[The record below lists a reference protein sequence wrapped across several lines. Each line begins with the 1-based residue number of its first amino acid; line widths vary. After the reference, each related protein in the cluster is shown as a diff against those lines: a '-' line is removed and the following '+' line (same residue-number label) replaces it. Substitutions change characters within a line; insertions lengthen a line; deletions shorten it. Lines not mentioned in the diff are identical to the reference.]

1 MFKTATMKKAISI
14 LILWLV
20 LLQTCVAQTAPV
32 PHDAFIDTVPVY
44 NRSAHKE
51 VSLDLLVGENQRFLR
66 RGTQDFVET
75 PPPVISI
82 EEKTKGNKYARVYV
96 NNDYI
101 SIVCHGI
108 NAGNYKEYTAYK
120 QYLPDNNDIQVDSFV
135 YPLSFQLS
143 KINPTTLLED
153 QLNDEKARFFIKS
166 IWYCIKDKSG
176 RIVAT
181 LTIKFVFP
189 KPQLFQVYINKDLI
203 KKLKDRPA
211 EIIYSAGAFHDRNA
225 RELAK
230 ANLAPVLANDTSDV
244 PSHLVLKSDIRTLL
258 FMFKELNYKT
268 VNFLEYRLG
277 NDEWKTTANKAYPH
291 IILEDLKPGKHTLQV
306 RYPLQPNV
314 FEYEFEIRPAFT
326 ETTAFKIITG
336 ILLTIVLGT
345 LLFLIY
351 SSRQKR
357 KLKEEV
363 TKRTQLQYQIS
374 YLQSQLQPHFIFNA
388 LNSIQGL
395 INKRNIEEANIY
407 ISKFGALLHE
417 VIGKTDK
424 PMQPLATEI
433 KQLEYY
439 LQLEQLRF
447 KFNYVLAV
455 SSNVN
460 TTEINI
466 PTMLLQPFVENA
478 IKHGI
483 VEKKEAGEI
492 EVAISRSNNDLHID
506 IKDNGKGYDVSSTK
520 AGRGNAMVEERIRAL
535 NRLLKDQSITLTTR
549 SKVQQGTCVSIN
561 FINWL

>member
-1 MFKTATMKKAISI
+1 MKKTISI

-20 LLQTCVAQTAPV
+20 LLQTCIAQTAPV
-32 PHDAFIDTVPVY
+32 QHDLFIDTVAAY
-44 NRSAHKE
+44 NQSAHKE
-51 VSLDLLVGENQRFLR
+51 VSLDLLVGENQRFLKK
-66 RGTQDFVET
+66 GIQDFVET

-120 QYLPDNNDIQVDSFV
+120 QYLPDNSDIQIDSFV

-176 RIVAT
+176 RIVAS

-189 KPQLFQVYINKDLI
+189 KPQLYQVYINKDLI

-211 EIIYSAGAFHDRNA
+211 EIIYSAGAFHDRNS

-244 PSHLVLKSDIRTLL
+244 PSHLVLKSEVRTLL

-268 VNFLEYRLG
+268 VSFLEYRLG

-306 RYPLQPNV
+306 RYPMQPEV
-314 FEYEFEIRPAFT
+314 FEYEFEIKPAFT
-326 ETTAFKIITG
+326 ETTAFKVITG
-336 ILLTIVLGT
+336 VLLTGVLGT

-351 SSRQKR
+351 SSRHKR

-363 TKRTQLQYQIS
+363 DKRTRLQYQIT
-374 YLQSQLQPHFIFNA
+374 YLQNQLQPHFIFNA

-417 VIGKTDK
+417 VIGKNDK
-424 PMQPLATEI
+424 TMQPLATEI
-433 KQLEYY
+433 KQVEYY

-447 KFNYVLAV
+447 KFKYVLAV
-455 SSNVN
+455 ASNVN
-460 TTEINI
+460 TTEISI

-506 IKDNGKGYDVSSTK
+506 IKDNGKGYDVNATNT
-520 AGRGNAMVEERIRAL
+520 GRGNAMVEERVQAL
-535 NRLLKDQSITLTTR
+535 NKLLNDQSITLTTR
-549 SKVQQGTCVSIN
+549 SKVQEGTRVSIN

>member
-1 MFKTATMKKAISI
+1 MKRTISF
-14 LILWLV
+14 LIVWLV
-20 LLQTCVAQTAPV
+20 LFQTCIAQTVPV
-32 PHDAFIDTVPVY
+32 QEDVYIDTVPVY
-44 NRSAHKE
+44 NQSAHKE

-66 RGTQDFVET
+66 RGSQDFVET
-75 PPPVISI
+75 PHPVISI

-120 QYLPDNNDIQVDSFV
+120 QYLPDNSDIQVDSFV
-135 YPLSFQLS
+135 YPLSFQIS

-211 EIIYSAGAFHDRNA
+211 EIIYSAGAFHDRNS

-230 ANLAPVLANDTSDV
+230 ANLAPVLASDTSDV
-244 PSHLVLKSDIRTLL
+244 PSRLVLRSEVRTLL

-306 RYPLQPNV
+306 RYPLQPDV
-314 FEYEFEIRPAFT
+314 FEYEFEIKPAFT
-326 ETTAFKIITG
+326 ETTAFKVITG
-336 ILLTIVLGT
+336 ILLTGLLGT

-357 KLKEEV
+357 KLKDEV
-363 TKRTQLQYQIS
+363 NKRSQLQHQIT

-395 INKRNIEEANIY
+395 INKRNIEDANIY

-417 VIGKTDK
+417 VIGKSDK
-424 PMQPLATEI
+424 TMQPLATEI
-433 KQLEYY
+433 KQVEYY

-447 KFNYVLAV
+447 KFQYAITVAG
-455 SSNVN
+455 NVN
-460 TTEINI
+460 TTEISI

-483 VEKKEAGEI
+483 VLKKEAGVI
-492 EVAISRSNNDLHID
+492 EVAISRSNNDLHIE
-506 IKDNGKGYDVSSTK
+506 IKDNGEGYDINTTK
-520 AGRGNAMVEERIRAL
+520 AGRGNAMVEERVQAL
-535 NRLLKDQSITLTTR
+535 NSLLKEQSIKLTTR
-549 SKVQQGTCVSIN
+549 SIIQSGTSVSIN

>member
-1 MFKTATMKKAISI
+1 MKKLISL
-14 LILWLV
+14 LIGWFV
-20 LLQTCVAQTAPV
+20 FMHTCVAQTTPV
-32 PHDAFIDTVPVY
+32 QDDVYIDTVARY
-44 NRSAHKE
+44 NPSEHKE
-51 VSLDLLVGENQRFLR
+51 ISLDLLVGENQRFLK
-66 RGTQDFVET
+66 RGSRDFVET

-82 EEKTKGNKYARVYV
+82 EEKTKGDKYARVYV
-96 NNDYI
+96 NTDYI
-101 SIVCHGI
+101 SIICHGI
-108 NAGNYKEYTAYK
+108 NAGNYKDYSAYK
-120 QYLPDNNDIQVDSFV
+120 QYLPNNSDVKVDSFV
-135 YPLSFQLS
+135 YPLTFQLS

-176 RIVAT
+176 RIVAS

-189 KPQLFQVYINKDLI
+189 KPQLYQIYINKDLI
-203 KKLKDRPA
+203 KMMKDRPA
-211 EIIYSAGAFHDRNA
+211 EIIYGAGVFHDRNN

-268 VNFLEYRLG
+268 VNYLEYRLG
-277 NDEWKTTANKAYPH
+277 NEEWKTTANKAYPH
-291 IILEDLKPGKHTLQV
+291 VILENLPAGKHTLQV
-306 RYPLQPNV
+306 RYPMQPAV

-326 ETTAFKIITG
+326 ETTAFKVITG
-336 ILLTIVLGT
+336 VLLTGLLGT
-345 LLFLIY
+345 LLFLVQ

-363 TKRTQLQYQIS
+363 DKRTQLQYQIS
-374 YLQSQLQPHFIFNA
+374 YLQNQLQPHFIFNA

-395 INKRNIEEANIY
+395 INKRNIVEANIY

-417 VIGKTDK
+417 VIGKNDK
-424 PMQPLATEI
+424 TLQPLETEI
-433 KQLEYY
+433 KQVEYY

-447 KFNYVLAV
+447 KFKYVLAV
-455 SSNVN
+455 AGNVN
-460 TTEINI
+460 TTEISI

-492 EVAISRSNNDLHID
+492 EVAISRSNNDLHIE
-506 IKDNGKGYDVSSTK
+506 IKDNGKGYDVNAIKT
-520 AGRGNAMVEERIRAL
+520 GRGNAMVEERILAL
-535 NRLLKDQSITLTTR
+535 NKLLKDQSITLTTR
-549 SKVQQGTCVSIN
+549 SKVQAGTSVSIN